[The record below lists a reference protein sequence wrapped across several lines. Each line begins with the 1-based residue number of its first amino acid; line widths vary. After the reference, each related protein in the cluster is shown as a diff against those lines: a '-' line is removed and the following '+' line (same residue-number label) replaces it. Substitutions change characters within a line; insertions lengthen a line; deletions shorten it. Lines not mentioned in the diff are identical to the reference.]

1 MAIKTPDVVQR
12 AGMIQFFEM
21 CFELS
26 WNAIKDYLEAQ
37 GFGDLKSPRASLKKA
52 FQIGLIDEGAVWL
65 KGLEDRNLTSI
76 CTTNGL
82 PKKSKL

>member
-1 MAIKTPDVVQR
+1 MTQDIRWIQRLSNLQNALKNLDIALAIKNPDVAQR
-12 AGMIQFFEM
+12 AEMIRFFGM

-52 FQIGLIDEGAVWL
+52 FQIGLIGEGAV
-65 KGLEDRNLTSI
+65 
-76 CTTNGL
+76 
-82 PKKSKL
+82 

>member
-1 MAIKTPDVVQR
+1 MTQDIRWIQRLSNLQNALKNLGIALAIKNPDVAQR

-21 CFELS
+21 CFDLS

-52 FQIGLIDEGAVWL
+52 FQIGLIGEGAV
-65 KGLEDRNLTSI
+65 
-76 CTTNGL
+76 
-82 PKKSKL
+82 